1 MERLAIGLDGCM
13 ECVILVELVSVL
25 GGVLVFGS
33 QVEKTQLSKRSFL
46 IYTKGDSIERP
57 RIMESGSND

>member
-25 GGVLVFGS
+25 GVLVFGS
-33 QVEKTQLSKRSFL
+33 QVEKTQLSEWSFL
-46 IYTKGDSIERP
+46 ICTKGDSIERP